1 MKHIRLLLI
10 VICAFA
16 TASLNAQW
24 TSEGTGRTYTLPELA
39 EIPETGIQY
48 VYDDYYGDF
57 FQINNDWEIVG
68 DTLLLNMDVRL
79 ADSVSIEVRN
89 GGFFCEDITIGN
101 VSHSLS
107 ESYTIRLIDNTK
119 ISLKNCM
126 IQNCGGIS
134 LVDVHAEIER
144 VWFSSFS
151 TNYYSSAIS
160 MLNSTANFNNCTFA
174 YNQGSAIGSAANG
187 NSSMRIDSCTFVW
200 NVADHANRPQIN
212 LGPGGVDTIF
222 ITNSTITNK
231 FPWDIENNYNVGGIS
246 VANLLGDEQ
255 TTNIVISNC
264 EITGNRYGIN
274 QQGSNINSLII
285 NNKISYNNL
294 LYDPMNGGSGISIY
308 GTDESC
314 KAKIRGN
321 VINGN
326 MWGIT
331 SINKNNIDLGTDD
344 DPGENR
350 IYDNENGGTVYAL
363 YNNASTD
370 ITAIGNYW
378 GSNDATEAEDVI
390 FHRPDLGNT
399 YGLVTFEPVLE
410 VHPELVSLIC
420 RCPYLEND
428 FEEVE
433 VDEIGF
439 INEHQHTVYIT
450 YNGVLEELEEY
461 YEDSAHDFILIYE
474 LGAACSGTPQS
485 GEIFHFDDLWQSQ
498 LVISTPHGETE
509 TWTIQ
514 IIETESVTE
523 QETEELTIT
532 PIPARE
538 KVQINMDA
546 DTPYIITDLTGRTVC
561 KGKSVGESIEI
572 NVQDWE
578 SGIYIIKTQ
587 KNGKEKTG
595 RIVVF

>member
-1 MKHIRLLLI
+1 MKHLRLLLI

-24 TSEGTGRTYTLPELA
+24 TSEGIGRTYTLQELA
-39 EIPETGIQY
+39 EIPETGMQY
-48 VYDDYYGDF
+48 VYDEYYGDY

-68 DTLLLNMDVRL
+68 DTLLLNMNVRL
-79 ADSVSIEVRN
+79 SDSVSIEVRN
-89 GGFFCEDITIGN
+89 GGFFGEDITIGN

-107 ESYTIRLIDNTK
+107 ESYVIRLIDSTK
-119 ISLKNCM
+119 ISLKNSM

-134 LVDVHAEIER
+134 LVDVHADFEN
-144 VWFSSFS
+144 VSFSNFS

-160 MLNSTANFNNCTFA
+160 MLNSTANFNNCIFA

-187 NSSMRIDSCTFVW
+187 KSSMRIDSCAFAW
-200 NVADHANRPQIN
+200 NVAEQSNRPQIN
-212 LGPGGVDTIF
+212 LGPGGDDTIF
-222 ITNSTITNK
+222 ITNSTIANK
-231 FPWDIENNYNVGGIS
+231 FSWDLTNNVNVGGIS

-285 NNKISYNNL
+285 NNKISYNNTA
-294 LYDPMNGGSGISIY
+294 YDPMNGGSGISIY

-326 MWGIT
+326 LWGIT
-331 SINKNNIDLGTDD
+331 SINKNNIDLGTED

-350 IYDNENGGTVYAL
+350 IYDNSNGGVVYAL

-378 GSNDATEAEDVI
+378 GSYDATEAEDFI
-390 FHRPDLGNT
+390 FHRPDLGET
-399 YGLVTFEPVLE
+399 YGLVTYEPVLE
-410 VHPELVSLIC
+410 VHPELISLIC
-420 RCPYLEND
+420 RCRYMGD
-428 FEEVE
+428 GFEE

-439 INEHQHTVYIT
+439 INEYQHTVYIT
-450 YNGVLEELEEY
+450 YNGVLEDLEEFFY
-461 YEDSAHDFILIYE
+461 DTAHDFTILYE
-474 LGAACSGTPQS
+474 LGTTCYGTPES
-485 GEIFHFDDLWQSQ
+485 GETFHFDDMLQSQ

-514 IIETESVTE
+514 LMEIESVAE

-538 KVQINMDA
+538 KVYINMDA
-546 DTPYIITDLTGRTVC
+546 NTPYIITDLTGRTVC
-561 KGKSVGESIEI
+561 KGKSVDENTEI
-572 NVQDWE
+572 NIQNWE

-587 KNGKEKTG
+587 KNGKEKAG